1 MQELKNDTVFTENF
15 VLHGGEKIPYSQLT
29 KSHPVIKDPLSFRL
43 GVIVGTRL
51 AQKEYARKAHE
62 TA

>member
-15 VLHGGEKIPYSQLT
+15 VLHGGEKIPYSNVNQ
-29 KSHPVIKDPLSFRL
+29 SHLIIKDPLSFRL
-43 GVIVGTRL
+43 GVIVGTKL